1 MIINDNKIELLL
13 QKKEKRFKLFYIKEI
28 IKLTVL
34 KWKDFYISVL
44 N

>member
-13 QKKEKRFKLFYIKEI
+13 QKKKRFKLFYIKEI